1 MKSLEERLEQV
12 KKDTNEVDD
21 RNQALQSNIAKLE
34 NQKTDLD
41 SEYEQKK
48 LDQKNFLEP
57 EIEKIKEL
65 IATRKA
71 ELTEGVESIEKQQS
85 ENKELD
91 EKLSGLQERRE
102 DLNRQISERT
112 AEQQKVSQEPVRI
125 QK

>member
-48 LDQKNFLEP
+48 LD
-57 EIEKIKEL
+57 
-65 IATRKA
+65 
-71 ELTEGVESIEKQQS
+71 
-85 ENKELD
+85 
-91 EKLSGLQERRE
+91 
-102 DLNRQISERT
+102 
-112 AEQQKVSQEPVRI
+112 
-125 QK
+125 